1 MPLRNRT
8 SRSIIEDDEIG
19 RKGPHKRDGAA
30 NCATELQQLLS
41 WGAERVLRPLS
52 SHLAFCDGRPP
63 QGVLLSASFLS
74 SPTVSGDWFLWPI
87 CVWKHSVMGIA
98 LGLGMER
105 ICTTPPSPRFLGGIS
120 RLPQLCCVSVSG
132 TRCFFFGD
140 IIGTRGRI
148 MHIGHDT
155 RRLFFLGNTESRQLG
170 RVVTCGLGYNSQP
183 SGPPLFQFMVWLHLL
198 FCHFFIGCLR
208 RG

>member
-1 MPLRNRT
+1 MAGRRKESCFRHHFSHPQPCQGIGFFGRFVFLFWGLR
-8 SRSIIEDDEIG
+8 
-19 RKGPHKRDGAA
+19 
-30 NCATELQQLLS
+30 
-41 WGAERVLRPLS
+41 
-52 SHLAFCDGRPP
+52 
-63 QGVLLSASFLS
+63 
-74 SPTVSGDWFLWPI
+74 
-87 CVWKHSVMGIA
+87 WKHSVMGIA